1 MAIIYSYPESANI
14 LGTDL
19 VVGTTTKLV
28 DNKPRNQTKNF
39 SMINISNY
47 IIGNIP
53 RGTLTTSNDQN
64 ITLTLGGF
72 PEDSLFKD
80 VSISVGWSGLLQ
92 DNRIASSAYWNSK
105 QDALIGNGLVKSVN
119 GTISYITDSSINW
132 NNAYDAK
139 INSASVTGG
148 ATKTLTLN
156 KQDGSTITASWEDE
170 SGLDGVGFV
179 KANGTAISYD
189 NSTYVPTTR
198 TITINGVSQDL
209 SSNRSWTVNS
219 AAVWGSITGTLSSQ
233 TDLQNALNNKQ
244 DKINGTGIVYSSN
257 GLISYITNNSSDWNT
272 AYSDKI
278 NSASVT
284 GTTTKTLTLNQQDG
298 GTITASWNDDG
309 GNISLTTNGT
319 SGPATLSNNILNI
332 PNYTTTGGTIAWG
345 DITGTLSNQTD
356 LQSALSLLVPYS
368 GATANVNLGNYTISS
383 GKSLVGS
390 EANFTR
396 FPNALSVVSN
406 IPAPA
411 QHNESLYIGLMGEAA
426 SIGATWASGI
436 YGAGYTNAN
445 GFGRGTGV
453 TGEGHVASSTDMG
466 VAVGVRGYATDVHT
480 GNYNIG
486 LYGDAENGDP
496 GLTYGG
502 NVALFL
508 ANGNIVT
515 SSAANKNWFL
525 GGDLTFNG
533 QGVIKT
539 IRATNGAKFD
549 FGGTSSQIIGADGSI
564 ISPGTGISISGGV
577 ISSTVVG
584 GVTSFNTRTGAITL
598 TSGDVTTALGYTPA
612 NDTNVVHKTGDE
624 TITGTK
630 TFNNNG
636 VAIGI
641 DSNNNNVGTGIR
653 SNNAN
658 VGDGI
663 QSNNSGNGTG
673 ISSRNTLGG
682 VGIYA
687 GNASNGIGLLLNNGA
702 NGIGANF
709 ENSGNGIGIRSVN
722 ALNGTGAILYNTS
735 NGRNLVLDNSTTAS
749 GMPFTISK
757 NNIDKLTINDN
768 GEVTGNKFIKTGG
781 TSADFLLANGT
792 TTQTPITLTTT
803 GSTGNATLVGTTLN
817 VPNYGAAM
825 VAPYDYLN
833 MPADTLVVVSSN
845 VEYVTYAYKWT
856 AIGNYYVPV
865 WNWDID
871 WANMPYDYATAV
883 AQTEVWTVK
892 YYSPTNIQ
900 INDFTCLGLQLQGSP
915 GSYGSVTPTL
925 ESGYGG
931 LTDNYDYIIDRITF
945 RPSSGNADYYILKFV
960 VPSYFKLTFAGI
972 VPYYTD

>member
-47 IIGNIP
+47 VIGNIP

-92 DNRIASSAYWNSK
+92 DDRIASSGYWNSK
-105 QDALIGNGLVKSVN
+105 QDALVGNGLVKSVN

-170 SGLDGVGFV
+170 SGLEGVGFV

-244 DKINGTGIVYSSN
+244 DNITGTGIVYSSN
-257 GLISYITNNSSDWNT
+257 GLISYITNNSSDWNA

-332 PNYTTTGGTIAWG
+332 PNYTTAGGATTWG
-345 DITGTLSNQTD
+345 DITGTLSDQTD
-356 LQSALSLLVPYS
+356 LQNALSLLAPYS
-368 GATANVNLGNYTISS
+368 GATADVNLGNYTISS

-406 IPAPA
+406 IPSMW
-411 QHNESLYIGLMGEAA
+411 QHNESLYIGLIAEAL
-426 SIGATWASGI
+426 SVGTNWASGI
-436 YGAGYTNAN
+436 YGAGYTNAT
-445 GFGRGTGV
+445 GVGRGTGV
-453 TGEGHVASSTDMG
+453 TGEGHVGAATDTG
-466 VAVGVRGYATDVHT
+466 VAVGVRGYANDVHT

-486 LYGDAENGDP
+486 LYGDAANGDP

-515 SSAANKNWFL
+515 SASANKNWFL
-525 GGDLTFNG
+525 GGNLTFNG
-533 QGVIKT
+533 QGATKT
-539 IRATNGAKFD
+539 IGVTNGAKFD
-549 FGGTSSQIIGADGSI
+549 FGGTGSQLVAADGTLISAGTNVTISGGTISATGGGGGSVAWGGISGTLSNQTDLQNALNAKANTSDVVTLTTPQTISGDKIFSGSVLISGIGASILNFKANGSNVGSIAAGAAYTNITSESTDGFLFVGNGGSTLLALRQNGNGIFTGSVTASSIIKLGGTSSQFLKANGDLDSTSYTPTARTITINGTALDLSANRSWSVGTVTSVSGTGSVSGLTLSGTVTGSGSLTLGGTLSLTSGQVTSALGYTPYSNSNPSGFI
-564 ISPGTGISISGGV
+564 TGISSGMVTSALGYTPYNSSNPSGYITG
-577 ISSTVVG
+577 ISSG
-584 GVTSFNTRTGAITL
+584 M
-598 TSGDVTTALGYTPA
+598 VTTALGYTPYNSSNPNGYITSSA
-612 NDTNVVHKTGDE
+612 LSGYLPLTG
-624 TITGTK
+624 GT
-630 TFNNNG
+630 
-636 VAIGI
+636 V
-641 DSNNNNVGTGIR
+641 
-653 SNNAN
+653 
-658 VGDGI
+658 
-663 QSNNSGNGTG
+663 SGS
-673 ISSRNTLGG
+673 I
-682 VGIYA
+682 
-687 GNASNGIGLLLNNGA
+687 
-702 NGIGANF
+702 
-709 ENSGNGIGIRSVN
+709 
-722 ALNGTGAILYNTS
+722 
-735 NGRNLVLDNSTTAS
+735 TAS
-749 GMPFTISK
+749 GGFYNSDIRLKDIISRDGDVAIFK
-757 NNIDKLTINDN
+757 WKDGRDDKTHIGYIAQEVKEIFPDAINE
-768 GEVTGNKFIKTGG
+768 GEDGMLSVNYIEVLVAKIAELEKRIK
-781 TSADFLLANGT
+781 
-792 TTQTPITLTTT
+792 
-803 GSTGNATLVGTTLN
+803 
-817 VPNYGAAM
+817 
-825 VAPYDYLN
+825 
-833 MPADTLVVVSSN
+833 
-845 VEYVTYAYKWT
+845 
-856 AIGNYYVPV
+856 
-865 WNWDID
+865 
-871 WANMPYDYATAV
+871 
-883 AQTEVWTVK
+883 
-892 YYSPTNIQ
+892 
-900 INDFTCLGLQLQGSP
+900 QL
-915 GSYGSVTPTL
+915 
-925 ESGYGG
+925 E
-931 LTDNYDYIIDRITF
+931 
-945 RPSSGNADYYILKFV
+945 K
-960 VPSYFKLTFAGI
+960 
-972 VPYYTD
+972 